1 MTGLIPFALIVLVTI
16 IVAGRS
22 YFAVER
28 LRATAASLRER
39 ADRMDGPTYEF
50 LDAVARFRRELAG
63 VNAAAEHG
71 LSSLP
76 AVDGRLDAAVVQV
89 RASRIWLDSVRTRDL
104 TAADNLVTKTRRVAR
119 AVKMAIDMRRSLW
132 V

>member
-22 YFAVER
+22 YFAVQR

-39 ADRMDGPTYEF
+39 ADRIDGPTYEF
-50 LDAVARFRRELAG
+50 LDSVARFRRELAG

-104 TAADNLVTKTRRVAR
+104 TAADNLVTKTRRVGR

>member
-22 YFAVER
+22 YFAVQR

-39 ADRMDGPTYEF
+39 ADRIDGPTYEF
-50 LDAVARFRRELAG
+50 LDSVARFRRELAG